1 MVSAW
6 PLMLAERGSTSVRAK
21 AMSPPRR
28 SNGGAYGVRVVGIEV
43 PAGQLVDAPSHWPA
57 VEVRLRTAPAPA
69 PAAEYVTERVARL
82 NVRSGGVLLMDRL
95 PARATF
101 TLPAAPSGSA
111 LVHPHLAAVAAV
123 WAHWLGREP
132 FHAGAFVAG
141 GGVWGVLGDKGAGK
155 SSMLAALA
163 RRGVPIVCD
172 DVLVLDGIARWPDRA
187 QSIFGPTPPGRL
199 ESASRSASWANANAG
214 ASPSS
219 PSSRR
224 FPSAVGSPSTGRNV
238 PRSRPLQG
246 AERLRALLQ
255 HRALRIA
262 PGRPSALLDLAGLP
276 SSSSVGRG
284 VGSRPR
290 RRANCS
296 SKRSQ
301 AEASQA
307 A

>member
-1 MVSAW
+1 
-6 PLMLAERGSTSVRAK
+6 MLAERGSTSVRAK
-21 AMSPPRR
+21 ATSPPPR

-43 PAGQLVDAPSHWPA
+43 PAGQLVDAPTHWPA

-101 TLPAAPSGSA
+101 TLPVAPSGSA
-111 LVHPHLAAVAAV
+111 LVHPHLAAVGAV
-123 WAHWLGREP
+123 WAHWLGHEP

-141 GGVWGVLGDKGAGK
+141 AGVWGVLGDKGAGK

-163 RRGVPIVCD
+163 HRGFRSSATTFSCST
-172 DVLVLDGIARWPDRA
+172 GIARWPDHA
-187 QSIFGPTPPGRL
+187 QSIFGPTQPGRL
-199 ESASRSASWANANAG
+199 ESARLSASSANANAG
-214 ASPSS
+214 ASRSS
-219 PSSRR
+219 PSNRR
-224 FPSAVGSPSTGRNV
+224 CPSAVGSPSTGRNV
-238 PRSRPLQG
+238 PRCAPY
-246 AERLRALLQ
+246 RAPSGCG
-255 HRALRIA
+255 HCSNTARSASCRADRRRSSTSPAI
-262 PGRPSALLDLAGLP
+262 P
-276 SSSSVGRG
+276 SSSSVGRA
-284 VGSRPR
+284 VGARSR
-290 RRANCS
+290 RRANSS